1 MKEMRKEDELKF
13 QCVPCAYK
21 KKKIVFSLGHGKKK
35 VQLCKPFNFLIL
47 TALKKF

>member
-1 MKEMRKEDELKF
+1 MSSNFNVCLVHTK
-13 QCVPCAYK
+13 K

>member
-1 MKEMRKEDELKF
+1 MKEMGREDELKF
-13 QCVPCAYK
+13 QYVPCAYK

-47 TALKKF
+47 TTLKKF

>member
-1 MKEMRKEDELKF
+1 MSSNFNVCL
-13 QCVPCAYK
+13 VHTK